1 MGNNKKSKKE
11 QHHNNDSVDR
21 RVVAC
26 AMTSLFTL
34 ASESRKNNPERWTK
48 ERRTKYNDRV
58 RMIQWLFST
67 AQYVSAKQ
75 WLDWLD
81 SDFHITGKKHEKT
94 DKQEKQK

>member
-1 MGNNKKSKKE
+1 
-11 QHHNNDSVDR
+11 
-21 RVVAC
+21 
-26 AMTSLFTL
+26 
-34 ASESRKNNPERWTK
+34 
-48 ERRTKYNDRV
+48 
-58 RMIQWLFST
+58 MIQWLFST